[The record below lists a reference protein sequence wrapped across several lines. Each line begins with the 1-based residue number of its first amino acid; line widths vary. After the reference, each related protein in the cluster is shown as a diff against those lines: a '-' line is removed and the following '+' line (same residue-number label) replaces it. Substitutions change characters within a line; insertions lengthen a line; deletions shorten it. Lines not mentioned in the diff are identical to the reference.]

1 MEKAGL
7 ALALGGGAARGWA
20 HIGVLKVLD
29 AAGIRP
35 DIIAGTSIGAVV
47 GGCYAAGKLDE
58 LENYARSLT
67 LRSMIRQLDFTLPG
81 SSFISGDRIARRLNQ
96 HLSHIRIEHLSP
108 RFIAVA
114 TELGTG
120 CEVWLNKGPLVPALQ
135 ASYALPG
142 ILKPMRINGRWLM
155 DGAFVNPV
163 PVSVC
168 RALGARYVIAVNL
181 HNGMVSR
188 SSHLP
193 RQETVNAEEAYCDAV
208 ETASRGRLN
217 PMRYLRRQLLG
228 RKEQAPAITRVMLE
242 AFNITQDRI
251 ARSRLAGD
259 PPDLIVTPRL
269 EGFGLFDFHKAGD
282 AIARGEEIA
291 LRHIEDIV
299 RAAKAAGAEARI
311 AYPVAM

>member
-1 MEKAGL
+1 MERARL

-35 DIIAGTSIGAVV
+35 DVIAGTSIGAVV

-58 LENYARSLT
+58 LEHYARSLT

-81 SSFISGDRIARRLNQ
+81 SSFISGDRIARRLGE
-96 HLSHIRIEHLSP
+96 HLAHVRIEELNL
-108 RFIAVA
+108 RFVAVA

-120 CEVWLNKGPLVPALQ
+120 CEVWLNKGPLVPALR

-168 RALGARYVIAVNL
+168 RAMGARYVIAVNL
-181 HNGMVSR
+181 HNGMLSR

-193 RQETVNAEEAYCDAV
+193 RQETVNPDDAHFEDVEAAGQ
-208 ETASRGRLN
+208 SRLN
-217 PMRYLRRQLLG
+217 PMRYFRRQLLG

-259 PPDLIVTPRL
+259 PPDLVITPRL
-269 EGFGLFDFHKAGD
+269 DGFGLFDFHKAD
-282 AIARGEEIA
+282 EAIARGEEIA
-291 LRHIEDIV
+291 RRNFDEIA
-299 RAAKAAGAEARI
+299 RAARAAGLEVRVP
-311 AYPVAM
+311 YPVAI